1 MVSYLEFMDKLIVI
15 LGPTGS
21 GKSSLAVKLALR
33 LRSELAQKGHKGAE
47 IVSADSRQVYKRLR
61 IGSNA
66 ITKNEMQGIKHHLL
80 EFIGPRKSFS
90 AGQFQKLAWKK
101 IQEIHKRNKLPF
113 LVGGTGF
120 YIQTVAENK
129 TLPKVK
135 ADKKLR
141 QSLEKKTVQALFKIL
156 KIINPA
162 RAKTIDRHNPRRLIR
177 AIEIAKAPNKQLTTD
192 NLQLEK
198 PEVLYLGVSKPQ
210 AKLKQDIGKRF
221 VQWLEA
227 GFLMEVE
234 KLIKLGVSRKK
245 FKEFGL
251 HYWYAYLFLKKE
263 IDFKSFWNNSLK
275 SLWHYAKRQ
284 NTWFK
289 KNKQIHWVKNEKQA
303 ELLMRKF
310 LKANEVQPKL

>member
-1 MVSYLEFMDKLIVI
+1 MAKLIVI

-33 LRSELAQKGHKGAE
+33 LRSGLNKRNYKGVE
-47 IVSADSRQVYKRLR
+47 IISADSRQVYKNMA

-66 ITKNEMQGIKHHLL
+66 ITKKEMLGIKHHLL
-80 EFIGPRKSFS
+80 EFVEPQKNFS
-90 AGQFQKLAWKK
+90 AGQFQKLARQK
-101 IQEIHKRNKLPF
+101 IKEIHKKRRLPF

-120 YIQTVAENK
+120 YIDAVAENK
-129 TLPKVK
+129 SLPKAK

-141 QSLEKKTVQALFKIL
+141 QSLEKKTTQELLRSLKKIYPKKSQ
-156 KIINPA
+156 KID
-162 RAKTIDRHNPRRLIR
+162 KHNPRRLIR
-177 AIEIAKAPNKQLTTD
+177 AIEIASSKIKN
-192 NLQLEK
+192 
-198 PEVLYLGVSKPQ
+198 PESIISNPAKDKFDVLYIGVLKPQ
-210 AKLKQDIGKRF
+210 AKLKQDIAQRF
-221 VQWLEA
+221 IQWLEA

-263 IDFKSFWNNSLK
+263 IGFKDFWNKSLY

-289 KNKQIHWVKNEKQA
+289 KNKNIHWVKNVKQA
-303 ELLMRKF
+303 GKIIKNF
-310 LKANEVQPKL
+310 LKK